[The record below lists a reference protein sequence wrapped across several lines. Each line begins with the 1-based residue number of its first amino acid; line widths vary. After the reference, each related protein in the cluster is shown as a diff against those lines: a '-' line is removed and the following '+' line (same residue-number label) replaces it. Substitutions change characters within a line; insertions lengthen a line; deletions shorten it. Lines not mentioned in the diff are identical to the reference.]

1 MGSISLRNLSISA
14 SLPLFRDISLVIGDG
29 ERLGLVAGN
38 GGGKTTLLRCIAGL
52 VEPSAGDVVRSRGLR
67 VGFVEQDVPEAL
79 LALSLYEAIRRAL
92 PGEDRESETWR
103 VDVML
108 DEFATPEALRG
119 RKVSELSGG
128 WQRLMLIARVWVNQ
142 PDALLLDEP
151 TNHLDLGKLFQ
162 LEAWINSAA
171 RDIPV
176 VVASHDR
183 DFLDACTN
191 RTLFLRPETSRFFAL
206 PYSAARKA
214 LEEEDA
220 ASEARLERDLKEAR
234 QLRKQA
240 AKLTNIGINSGSDL
254 LTVKAKYLKER
265 AARIEEAARPV
276 HRERAGE
283 IRLANSGT
291 HAKVLLALDD
301 VTVTTPAGEPLFR
314 TGKLHV
320 FQGDRIVLLGR
331 NGAGKSQLVRLLHRA
346 MSGAEN
352 VPGLKVTPSV
362 VLGYVDQ
369 EMSQLPAGSTP
380 DDVVG
385 AFRVGDARGRALLAS
400 AGFPLEKQT
409 RPVSQLSFGQ
419 KARLGLLALRLTEP
433 NFYLMD
439 EPTNHVDIA
448 GREALEDEILAHEAT
463 CILVSHD
470 RSFVRNIGTRYLV
483 IEKGRLRE
491 VEGPEPI
498 SPARGEERIFA
509 ISARR
514 ERP

>member
-1 MGSISLRNLSISA
+1 MGSISLKSLSIIA
-14 SLPLFRDISLVIGDG
+14 SVPLFRDLSLVIGNG

-38 GGGKTTLLRCIAGL
+38 GGGKTTLLRAIAGL
-52 VEPSAGDVVRSRGLR
+52 AEPSTGEIVRSRGLR
-67 VGFVEQDVPEAL
+67 VGFVEQDVPEPL

-92 PGEDRESETWR
+92 PAEERESDAWR
-103 VDVML
+103 VDVAL
-108 DEFATPEALRG
+108 DDFAAPEAMRT
-119 RKVSELSGG
+119 RKVAELSGG

-162 LEAWINSAA
+162 LEDWINSAA

-176 VVASHDR
+176 IVASHDR

-191 RTLFLRPETSRFFAL
+191 RTLFLRPEASRFFAL
-206 PYSAARKA
+206 PYSQARRA
-214 LEEEDA
+214 LDEGDA
-220 ASEARLERDLKEAR
+220 AEEIKLARELKEAK

-254 LTVKAKYLKER
+254 LTVKAKYLKDR
-265 AARIEEAARPV
+265 ASKIEEAARPV
-276 HRERAGE
+276 HKERSGE
-283 IRLANSGT
+283 IRLSNSGI

-301 VTVTTPAGEPLFR
+301 VTVTTPTGEALFR

-331 NGAGKSQLVRLLHRA
+331 NGAGKSQFVRLLRQA
-346 MSGAEN
+346 MTVPDS
-352 VPGLKVTPSV
+352 VPGIKVTPSV

-369 EMSQLPAGSTP
+369 EMSQLPARSTP

-385 AFRVGDARGRALLAS
+385 AFRIGDARGRALLAA
-400 AGFPLEKQT
+400 AGFPVEKQA

-419 KARLGLLALRLTEP
+419 KARLGLLALRLAAP

-448 GREALEDEILAHEAT
+448 GREALEAEILAHEAT

-470 RSFVRNIGTRYLV
+470 RSFVRNIGTRYLL
-483 IEKGRLRE
+483 IEKGRLLE
-491 VEGPEPI
+491 QDSPE
-498 SPARGEERIFA
+498 SFFQTAA
-509 ISARR
+509 NYQ
-514 ERP
+514 